1 MCGETEQAKNHGRT
15 AAAAMAAAICWF
27 PRLAKYAAETASNW
41 PLLPAPGQSG
51 GRRPWLP
58 PGMPEPM
65 CGQKGLEMG
74 KFGPGIPA
82 DVFQQHEAPCV

>member
-1 MCGETEQAKNHGRT
+1 
-15 AAAAMAAAICWF
+15 
-27 PRLAKYAAETASNW
+27 
-41 PLLPAPGQSG
+41 LLPAPGQSG